1 MESGEM
7 ERSDSLDSDSVRVE
21 MTSPISLCCKLSND
35 PTRTQS
41 PV

>member
-7 ERSDSLDSDSVRVE
+7 ERSDSLDSDSVE
-21 MTSPISLCCKLSND
+21 MTSLISLCCKLPND